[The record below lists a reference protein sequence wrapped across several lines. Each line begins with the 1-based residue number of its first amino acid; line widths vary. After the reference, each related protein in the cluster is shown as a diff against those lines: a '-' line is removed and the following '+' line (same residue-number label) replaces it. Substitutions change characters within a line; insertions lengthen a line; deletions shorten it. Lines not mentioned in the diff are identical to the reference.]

1 MITSGLLVASLAAA
15 ASASGPYRSLH
26 KRQSSDNSTQAAP
39 AVTGATYDGQ
49 CFYPKPTDDFVL
61 DEYLGRWYQ
70 VAGTLA
76 PFTAGCKC
84 IFADYALNDNG
95 TVNVQNGCELNGTQ
109 IPIEGTATPVSP
121 YAGYGHVGVLR
132 VQFPGQPGPDCP
144 GPNYIVQDIGLS
156 GDDDCH
162 GKVAAD
168 DDNAFAIVQANN
180 FTTLFLLSRNQN
192 PSNASIEAWLERA
205 RKQGSNL
212 DNVAITDQ
220 TNCQFT

>member
-1 MITSGLLVASLAAA
+1 MLTSSILVTSLAVA
-15 ASASGPYRSLH
+15 ASASGPYRTLN
-26 KRQSSDNSTQAAP
+26 KRQSTNSSTPAP
-39 AVTGATYDGQ
+39 AVIGATYDGS

-61 DEYLGRWYQ
+61 DDYLGRWYQ

-84 IFADYALNDNG
+84 IFADYALSDNG
-95 TVNVQNGCELNGTQ
+95 TVNVQNGCELDGRQ

-132 VQFPGQPGPDCP
+132 VQFPGQPPPDCP
-144 GPNYIVQDIGLS
+144 GPNYIVQDIGIS
-156 GDDDCH
+156 ADEDCH

-168 DDNAFAIVQANN
+168 DDNAFALVQANN
-180 FTTLFLLSRNQN
+180 FTTLFVLSRNQN

-205 RKQGSNL
+205 RKQGSDL
-212 DNVAITDQ
+212 SNVAVTDQ
-220 TNCQFT
+220 TGCQFT

>member
-1 MITSGLLVASLAAA
+1 MITSALLVASVAAA
-15 ASASGPYRSLH
+15 ASASGPYRNLH
-26 KRQSSDNSTQAAP
+26 KRQSSENSPQAAP

-84 IFADYALNDNG
+84 ISADYALNDNG
-95 TVNVQNGCELNGTQ
+95 TVNVQNGCELNGTR

-144 GPNYIVQDIGLS
+144 GPNY
-156 GDDDCH
+156 
-162 GKVAAD
+162 KVSAD